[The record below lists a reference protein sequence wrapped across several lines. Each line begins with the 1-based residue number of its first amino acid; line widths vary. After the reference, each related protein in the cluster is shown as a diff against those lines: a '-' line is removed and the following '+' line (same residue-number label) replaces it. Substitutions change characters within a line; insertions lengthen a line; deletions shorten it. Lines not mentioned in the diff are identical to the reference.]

1 MYIADIKFSPTMP
14 DDTVEVVQL
23 SRPTAPYFASVIN
36 RISLPTF
43 EALELA
49 LLDDPG
55 KRGVAHLFQ
64 KSDLLKATLALSHS
78 RSVAVTTGFP
88 TCTEFEVK
96 EETDGLPGALAV
108 CQALVTLGKEVTL
121 VVDEGREK
129 LYTSCV
135 EHMVEVGA
143 LQAGS
148 VAVMPFKE
156 AKKKMKDAPSSSPP
170 VYDCLVAIERAG
182 LNSHGSYCTVKGKD
196 VSQYVEPIDE
206 LFEVAQRNPHITTVG
221 VGDGGNELGMGK
233 VYDSVVKNI
242 PLGETI
248 ACCVSADFLIA
259 AGVSNWGGYALAC
272 GLYVG
277 SGSPF
282 HWRYRNHTINADQP
296 PQFDVHRFLPTAEQ
310 VCDSIIQFF
319 GCNNYYDVYI
329 SYLLQ
334 TSSLLKHMNEVG
346 FRDRVSHGLGLS
358 VDGLP
363 LKVHLDKLA
372 AITELA
378 TSV

>member
-1 MYIADIKFSPTMP
+1 MYIIIQLLILFPAEPQLAFSQHDPTSTMFIADIKLSPTML

-23 SRPTAPYFASVIN
+23 SRATAPYFASVIN
-36 RISLPTF
+36 RKSLPTF

-88 TCTEFEVK
+88 ACTEFEVK

-143 LQAGS
+143 LEAGS
-148 VAVMPFKE
+148 VAVIPFKE
-156 AKKKMKDAPSSSPP
+156 AKKMMMDSPPSSSRP

-182 LNSHGSYCTVKGKD
+182 RNSHGTYCTMKGKD
-196 VSQYVEPIDE
+196 ISQYVEPIDE
-206 LFEVAQRNPHITTVG
+206 LFEMAQQNPHITTIG
-221 VGDGGNELGMGK
+221 IGDGGNELGMGK

-242 PLGETI
+242 PLGESI

-259 AGVSNWGGYALAC
+259 AGVSNWAGYALAC
-272 GLYVG
+272 GLCVA

-282 HWRYRNHTINADQP
+282 HWRYRNHAINADQP
-296 PQFDVHRFLPTAEQ
+296 PQFDVHKFLPTAEL
-310 VCDSIIQFF
+310 VSDHNIVVPLSTPPLHMY
-319 GCNNYYDVYI
+319 NY
-329 SYLLQ
+329 
-334 TSSLLKHMNEVG
+334 T
-346 FRDRVSHGLGLS
+346 
-358 VDGLP
+358 
-363 LKVHLDKLA
+363 
-372 AITELA
+372 
-378 TSV
+378 